1 MRPLAE
7 LRERLKRVVFARAQ
21 GWTHAPVV
29 AGSLKS
35 HVQGEQAVLLVEDP
49 MMESLHA
56 LAVRESATVHVET
69 PTLEDL
75 FVELA

>member
-7 LRERLKRVVFARAQ
+7 LRERLKRVVFSRAQ
-21 GWTHAPVV
+21 GWTEIPVV
-29 AGSLKS
+29 AGTLKS
-35 HVQGEQAVLLVEDP
+35 QVQGEQAVLLVEDP
-49 MMESLHA
+49 VMSSLQAMAEREHA
-56 LAVRESATVHVET
+56 ELHIET